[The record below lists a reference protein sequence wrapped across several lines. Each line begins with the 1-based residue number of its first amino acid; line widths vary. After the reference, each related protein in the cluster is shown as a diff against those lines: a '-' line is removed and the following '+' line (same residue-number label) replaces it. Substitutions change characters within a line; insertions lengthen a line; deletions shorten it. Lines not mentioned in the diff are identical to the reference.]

1 MDRNVGNVSLGIEP
15 YPSKR
20 ERERGVGRCFEG
32 PDASMSGIGEMTQ
45 PAFTKELRVC
55 ALETTRW
62 IGGGAGLLWRG
73 TRQTAL
79 VDGIAVNAACG
90 ANAGADRGVRQLE

>member
-1 MDRNVGNVSLGIEP
+1 MGNVSLGIEP
-15 YPSKR
+15 YPSER

-32 PDASMSGIGEMTQ
+32 PDASMSGIGMTQ

-62 IGGGAGLLWRG
+62 IGGDAGLLWRG

-90 ANAGADRGVRQLE
+90 GKAVADHGVRQLE